1 MIYSKYP
8 ALSTVVDRLL
18 DIYFLLS
25 AGKHSG
31 ADDVA
36 METDAENVGKFL
48 SHDGRQIST
57 RWLCYAHFH
66 ARIQRGGPGV
76 RTPPLNL
83 KILPKKR

>member
-1 MIYSKYP
+1 MICSKYP

-31 ADDVA
+31 ADDVT
-36 METDAENVGKFL
+36 METDTENVGKFL

-57 RWLCYAHFH
+57 RWLCC
-66 ARIQRGGPGV
+66 ARFCLSKFLFELSFQR
-76 RTPPLNL
+76 PLWPNG
-83 KILPKKR
+83 